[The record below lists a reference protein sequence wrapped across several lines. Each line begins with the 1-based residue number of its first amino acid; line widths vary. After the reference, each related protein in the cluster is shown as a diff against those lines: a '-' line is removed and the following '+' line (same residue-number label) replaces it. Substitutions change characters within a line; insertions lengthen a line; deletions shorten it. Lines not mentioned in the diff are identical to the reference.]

1 MNTVANKLIEQ
12 LEKLSNKKVI
22 LKETKKVILKEINLN
37 QTHNLHKKYDKEYDG
52 RFNPNPEDI
61 ITLDIPLFIRLLEY
75 AKEDAKTDM
84 DLHKVAENAVEL
96 SSTSKTLKMSDYN
109 NLIL

>member
-1 MNTVANKLIEQ
+1 MSTANKLIEQ
-12 LEKLSNKKVI
+12 LGKLSNKKVI
-22 LKETKKVILKEINLN
+22 LKETKKSLLKEINLN
-37 QTHNLHKKYDKEYDG
+37 QIHSLHKEYDKDYDD
-52 RFNPNPEDI
+52 RFNPNPKDT

-96 SSTSKTLKMSDYN
+96 SSTSKTLKMSDYDK
-109 NLIL
+109 LIL